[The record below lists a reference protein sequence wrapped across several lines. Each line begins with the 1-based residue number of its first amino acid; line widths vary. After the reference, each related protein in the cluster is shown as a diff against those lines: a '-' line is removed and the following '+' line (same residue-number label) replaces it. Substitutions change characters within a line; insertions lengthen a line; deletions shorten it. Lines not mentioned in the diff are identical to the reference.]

1 MDADYEK
8 DKDDVSRIV
17 QAYSV
22 PYRTL
27 AACSNRLVS
36 NLTWKRLVTGD
47 NSSYEPRRLTMIV
60 VADMARALRWAEAH
74 RSKLLRDGARHAIA
88 EGLQATRHE

>member
-1 MDADYEK
+1 MNSEFIK

-17 QAYSV
+17 QAYGV

-36 NLTWKRLVTGD
+36 NLTWKRLVMEHATT
-47 NSSYEPRRLTMIV
+47 YTPRRVTLLI

-74 RSKLLRDGARHAIA
+74 RSTLLRDGARHAIA